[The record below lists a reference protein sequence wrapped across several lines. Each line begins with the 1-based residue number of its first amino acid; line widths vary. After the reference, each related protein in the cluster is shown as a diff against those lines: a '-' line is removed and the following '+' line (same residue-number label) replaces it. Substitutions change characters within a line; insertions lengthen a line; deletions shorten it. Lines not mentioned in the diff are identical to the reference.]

1 MKVVT
6 TNRRARHDYEILE
19 QFEAGVVLEGSEIKS
34 LREGKAVLKDAFA
47 HVVDGEVWLVG
58 AYIAPYTFARG
69 GGHDPERTRKLL
81 MHRREID
88 RVAAKLAEKG
98 LTLVPLQIYLKEGKA
113 KIELGLG
120 RGKRTIDKRETIKA
134 RDQQREMERAIGRA
148 RKGVT

>member
-1 MKVVT
+1 
-6 TNRRARHDYEILE
+6 
-19 QFEAGVVLEGSEIKS
+19 
-34 LREGKAVLKDAFA
+34 
-47 HVVDGEVWLVG
+47 
-58 AYIAPYTFARG
+58 
-69 GGHDPERTRKLL
+69 